1 MKTLAN
7 VLLLTA
13 GAWVISVPAA
23 LAEEVKIELKASTT
37 MKELLT
43 GLTGKRVAVRLDSGE
58 QVEGTVTSVG
68 NSLAHIS
75 KLSGKEYYDAVVSM
89 EKVSAII
96 VRAR

>member
-1 MKTLAN
+1 MRSLVN
-7 VLLLTA
+7 VLLLVA
-13 GAWVISVPAA
+13 GSWVISAPAA
-23 LAEEVKIELKASTT
+23 LADEVKIELKASTT

-75 KLSGKEYYDAVVSM
+75 KLSGKEYYDAVISLD
-89 EKVSAII
+89 KVSAII